1 MAISWITALKL
12 VPWGDVIEATPKVV
26 KAAKGLMRKKDGSAA
41 DPVASAPV
49 TGSTTPLSPPGNAG
63 EQALLL
69 IQAQEARIQQLEQAR
84 QQSAE
89 LIQQLA
95 EQNAQVIHTVDLLR
109 TGAQRLAWACAV
121 LGVAVAGLVIA
132 LWRMG

>member
-12 VPWGDVIEATPKVV
+12 VPWGDVIEATPQVV
-26 KAAKGLMRKKDGSAA
+26 KAAKGLLRKKDGAA
-41 DPVASAPV
+41 AEEAAAASASSRL
-49 TGSTTPLSPPGNAG
+49 STPHSSG
-63 EQALLL
+63 EQALQL
-69 IQAQEARIQQLEQAR
+69 IQSLEGRIRQLEQGQ

-95 EQNAQVIHTVDLLR
+95 EQNAQVVRTVDPLR

-121 LGVAVAGLVIA
+121 LGVTVVGLVIA
-132 LWRMG
+132 LWRM